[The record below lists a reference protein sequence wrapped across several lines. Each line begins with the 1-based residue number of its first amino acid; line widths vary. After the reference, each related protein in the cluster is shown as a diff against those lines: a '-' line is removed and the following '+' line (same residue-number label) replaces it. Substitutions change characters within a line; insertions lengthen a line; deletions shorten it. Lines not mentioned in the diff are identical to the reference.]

1 MWDYFGKGAFS
12 GKMDDDGPVS
22 NLSLRFGPVG
32 IDSICVVGEG
42 WDNVV

>member
-1 MWDYFGKGAFS
+1 MGAFS
-12 GKMDDDGPVS
+12 GEMDDDGPIPNS
-22 NLSLRFGPVG
+22 SLSFCPVE